1 MKKFLISATFLILCF
16 SANAQISIEGKTASI
31 IKLNM
36 GQQSLDY
43 VIMDNDT
50 SYFMS
55 VYTYAPY
62 HRYINVALGN
72 YQDAMTLLTSLD
84 KYDNANSGES
94 ISLNNPSK
102 NTATLQRVM
111 GSKQYYIHEKYNS
124 AVGQLPKSYIKKYIE
139 ELRKFKYQKNF
150 KQL

>member
-139 ELRKFKYQKNF
+139 ELRKFKYQK
-150 KQL
+150 

>member
-124 AVGQLPKSYIKKYIE
+124 AVGQIPKSYIKKYIE
-139 ELRKFKYQKNF
+139 ELRKFKYQK
-150 KQL
+150 